1 MGFGASIVL
10 IATGAVLRWAI
21 TDNLEGVNLATV
33 GLILLIV
40 GIVGLIASLAFWGS
54 WGGFS
59 GTRRTRTRASDGR
72 VYEERVDTF

>member
-10 IATGAVLRWAI
+10 IATGAVLRWAV
-21 TDNLEGVNLATV
+21 TDNLDNVNLATI

-40 GIVGLIASLAFWGS
+40 GIVGMIASFLFWSS
-54 WGGFS
+54 WGGF
-59 GTRRTRTRASDGR
+59 GGYRRTRTSDGR